1 LESCS
6 RASTTSRKGGRS
18 TCCVAS
24 PARDPENPLK
34 TAVRIV
40 VGVAILAAVIWYAD
54 PEALAV
60 QLQAIDVKWFV
71 VGLACSI
78 VSNIISAARWAAIAR
93 GLALLAPLPAAIAS
107 YFRGMTMNV
116 LLPGATVSGD
126 LLRGYE
132 LSKLNGNLVLRC
144 GLTVLLDRLSGLWV
158 LCAMSLLALVVA
170 HAQGMLALDR
180 NIAVYLA
187 GLAVALALPWLPIPY
202 APWDR
207 VRRHALA
214 FGGPVFSSMW
224 LSVLVQ
230 VFSAAAL
237 WLFGYAAGLDLTY
250 PVMLAAAA
258 PIFIMGAMPL
268 GWGGFGARE
277 LSAVVVLGVLDVT
290 PDQATATAL
299 LYGISAVLQGVLA
312 APLFLI
318 RGRSPN

>member
-1 LESCS
+1 M
-6 RASTTSRKGGRS
+6 
-18 TCCVAS
+18 
-24 PARDPENPLK
+24 
-34 TAVRIV
+34 
-40 VGVAILAAVIWYAD
+40 
-54 PEALAV
+54 
-60 QLQAIDVKWFV
+60 QLQAVDRRWFV
-71 VGLACSI
+71 VGLVCSI

-93 GLALLAPLPAAIAS
+93 GLGLVAPLPAAVAS

-132 LSKLNGNLVLRC
+132 LSRLGNPLLRS
-144 GLTVLLDRLSGLWV
+144 GLSVLLDRLSGLWV
-158 LCAMSLLALVVA
+158 LCAMSLVALLVALAL
-170 HAQGMLALDR
+170 GMLVPDAR
-180 NIAVYLA
+180 IAVYIA
-187 GLAVALALPWLPIPY
+187 GLVVGLALPWLPLPKKE
-202 APWDR
+202 WETM
-207 VRRHALA
+207 RRETLA
-214 FGGPVFSSMW
+214 SGGPVFSSIW

-237 WLFGYAAGLDLTY
+237 WLFGFAAGLDLTY
-250 PVMLAAAA
+250 PVMFAAAA

-312 APLFLI
+312 APLFLVRR
-318 RGRSPN
+318 RGVD

>member
-1 LESCS
+1 MQL
-6 RASTTSRKGGRS
+6 RG
-18 TCCVAS
+18 V
-24 PARDPENPLK
+24 DPMWFAL
-34 TAVRIV
+34 
-40 VGVAILAAVIWYAD
+40 GLAA
-54 PEALAV
+54 
-60 QLQAIDVKWFV
+60 
-71 VGLACSI
+71 SI

-93 GLALLAPLPAAIAS
+93 GLGLVAPLPGAIAS

-132 LSKLNGNLVLRC
+132 LSKLGNPLRRS
-144 GLTVLLDRLSGLWV
+144 GLSVLLDRLSGLWV
-158 LCAMSLLALVVA
+158 LCAMSLLAL
-170 HAQGMLALDR
+170 L
-180 NIAVYLA
+180 
-187 GLAVALALPWLPIPY
+187 VALALGMLELDGTIGIYIAGLVAGLALPWVPLPH
-202 APWDR
+202 ARWETL
-207 VRRHALA
+207 RRETLA
-214 FGGPVFSSMW
+214 SGGPVFSSIW

-237 WLFGYAAGLDLTY
+237 WLFGFAAGLNLTY
-250 PVMLAAAA
+250 AVMFAAAA

-277 LSAVVVLGVLDVT
+277 LSAVVVLGVLDVAA
-290 PDQATATAL
+290 DQATATAL